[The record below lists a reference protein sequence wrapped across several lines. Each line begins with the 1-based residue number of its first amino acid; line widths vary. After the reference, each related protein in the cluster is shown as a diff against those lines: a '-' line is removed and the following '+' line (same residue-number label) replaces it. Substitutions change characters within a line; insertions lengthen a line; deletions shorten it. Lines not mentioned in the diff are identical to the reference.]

1 MKKYEM
7 KLGYTTIQHLPRTKY
22 GLSNNDYC
30 IADAIYHLSNNPN
43 SIVFGWCFATR
54 ETLGSFFDLSK
65 RTVINSINKLK
76 EKELIEIDD
85 QTKYLRTTQKWYNE
99 FIIYQE
105 TMQKSIRGEKI
116 AHPMQRTRIG

>member
-1 MKKYEM
+1 MMVNKKEK
-7 KLGYTTIQHLPRTKY
+7 KLGFTTIQHIPRTKY

-30 IADAIYHLSNNPN
+30 VADAIYHLSNNPN

-65 RTVINSINKLK
+65 RTIINSINTLK
-76 EKELIEIDD
+76 AKDLIEVDN

-99 FIIYQE
+99 FVLYQE
-105 TMQKSIRGEKI
+105 TIQKKYKG
-116 AHPMQRTRIG
+116 